1 MYVAGRNLGVI
12 MRAIFGIGTSKS
24 LQMEGEA
31 SACAVF
37 ARLAVVRMGL
47 RRLYGVSVTY
57 LTHGPD
63 RPASTPVT
71 RAA

>member
-1 MYVAGRNLGVI
+1 MYVAVRNLGVI
-12 MRAIFGIGTSKS
+12 MRTIFGIGTPKS
-24 LQMEGEA
+24 LQTEGEA
-31 SACAVF
+31 SPRALF
-37 ARLAVVRMGL
+37 AWLAVVRTGL